1 MPVPP
6 TSNPAATILRVLSV
20 SSEAVPMIK
29 TGGLADVCGALPGA
43 LRGAGVAMTTFLPG
57 YRAVRAKIGLPTSAP
72 SAPDASAPDA
82 SAPDAS
88 APDAAPGPAKPAPA
102 PVPWRSAR
110 PVARRTVWCRPISAV
125 PAAKR

>member
-88 APDAAPGPAKPAPA
+88 APDAAPGPAKPPRAK
-102 PVPWRSAR
+102 AR
-110 PVARRTVWCRPISAV
+110 VLT
-125 PAAKR
+125 PAART